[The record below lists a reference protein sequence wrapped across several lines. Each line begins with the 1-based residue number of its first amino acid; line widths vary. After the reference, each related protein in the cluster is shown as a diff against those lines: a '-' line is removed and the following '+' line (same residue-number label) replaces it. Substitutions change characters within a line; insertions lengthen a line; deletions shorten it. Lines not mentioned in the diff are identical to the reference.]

1 MPNQSTTNKN
11 SMITNTEKETNQLHV
26 NKIDLNENAQIVL
39 EKRYLKRDSDGNVI
53 ETPSQMFLRVAK
65 AIAKPETLYGDSNEE
80 EYWTKQFYQM
90 MANLEFIPN
99 SPTLMNAG
107 INLEDGSGTG
117 TLSACFVME
126 LEDSMNGIM
135 TTAKE
140 MAMVQKFG
148 GGTGFSLSKIRPK
161 NAPIKTTHGKACGPI
176 NVLKH
181 LSSVSKLVTQGGKRD
196 GANMAVMNIHH
207 PDINEFIECKT
218 TEGEIHNFNISVGA
232 THEFM
237 TAVKENKNYS
247 IKDPQTGELI
257 KEQNAGEIFDQI
269 IEGAWKNGEPGV
281 VFVDWV
287 NHKNPTPHIGE
298 MTATNPCGEQ
308 PLLPYESCNL
318 GSINLDKFVTDN
330 NSTKELDWSRL
341 GKVARTSARFLDN
354 VIDANSYSVDKIKKM
369 TRSTR
374 KTGLG
379 VMGFA
384 DLLID
389 LNIAYDSEEGL
400 NLGKKIM
407 RFIKDEADSTS
418 IKLADERGVFPAYPG
433 SIYDSDDQ
441 PKMRNACRLT
451 VAPTGT
457 ISMIAGCSSGIE
469 PLFALCY
476 HKHNILG
483 GESLL
488 YVDEKFE
495 ALAKEQNFYSEELM
509 EYLANGGSLQE
520 RDDVPESAKKL
531 FVTAGDI
538 SPEMHVRMQGVF
550 QESVDA
556 AISKT
561 INFPNSATKEDV
573 RKAYILAWELGCKG
587 ITVYRSGSREKEV
600 LTVGE
605 DKSSGNDQESDKV
618 SIDFSLVERQRP
630 SVITGVTERI
640 RTSQGNLFVTV
651 NYDENEKPFEVFAT
665 LGKAGSTESAHLE
678 AISRLVTMSLR
689 AGVGPN
695 EIIGHLRGIT
705 DDPIWDAGT
714 LVRSA
719 PDAVALVLSR
729 HLTLS
734 GEENSKFSIESEI
747 QPQLFVK
754 PLNETVDQLT
764 SNNQSCPECNI
775 GTLIPQEGCMKC
787 VSCGYNKCE

>member
-1 MPNQSTTNKN
+1 MTNQSTTNKN

-148 GGTGFSLSKIRPK
+148 GGTGFALSKIRPK

-281 VFVDWV
+281 VFVDWI

-561 INFPNSATKEDV
+561 INFPNSATKE
-573 RKAYILAWELGCKG
+573 
-587 ITVYRSGSREKEV
+587 
-600 LTVGE
+600 
-605 DKSSGNDQESDKV
+605 KV
-618 SIDFSLVERQRP
+618 
-630 SVITGVTERI
+630 
-640 RTSQGNLFVTV
+640 
-651 NYDENEKPFEVFAT
+651 
-665 LGKAGSTESAHLE
+665 
-678 AISRLVTMSLR
+678 
-689 AGVGPN
+689 
-695 EIIGHLRGIT
+695 
-705 DDPIWDAGT
+705 
-714 LVRSA
+714 
-719 PDAVALVLSR
+719 
-729 HLTLS
+729 
-734 GEENSKFSIESEI
+734 
-747 QPQLFVK
+747 
-754 PLNETVDQLT
+754 
-764 SNNQSCPECNI
+764 
-775 GTLIPQEGCMKC
+775 
-787 VSCGYNKCE
+787 